1 MENLTKKG
9 KKQREERVKNFLCDL
24 YGWDKDHVEVEE
36 VWENLYGV
44 KNYYDRY
51 VFEMKVEE
59 KNERI
64 ENK

>member
-1 MENLTKKG
+1 MENLTKK
-9 KKQREERVKNFLCDL
+9 QREENVKDFLCDL
-24 YGWDKDHVEVEE
+24 YGWDKDTVDVEE

-44 KNYYDRY
+44 KTCYERY
-51 VFEMKVEE
+51 VFEIRWGK